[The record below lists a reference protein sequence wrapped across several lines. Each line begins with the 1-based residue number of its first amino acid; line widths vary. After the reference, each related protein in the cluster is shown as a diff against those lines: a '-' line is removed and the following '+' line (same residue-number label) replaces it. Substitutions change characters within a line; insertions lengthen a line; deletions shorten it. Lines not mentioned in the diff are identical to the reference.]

1 MPYQTPIPSNDR
13 KRGKEAYIS
22 HPPIDPRWPKAKERP
37 SRPGTWEAKGVDE
50 AGKRKSYYAKSE
62 YEASFNAA
70 ASMGLTV
77 VKDNTFHT
85 FYVSSYWPSKKI
97 TSDNWK
103 TQIRWAYDKFIGQ
116 RWGGVDLA
124 DITRRDVQLWF
135 NSLVGEVANSSLKRI
150 KIVFSNIL
158 NMAVEDD
165 LIQVNPAALVRL
177 PAAEEPD
184 KRALTAV
191 ELAQFI
197 EATPSHLLPTIIF
210 CACGMRI
217 GEACAPSR
225 AELQTVYGVRGVK
238 VEYQILQPKGGAV
251 RTTKLKTPQSK
262 RFIPL
267 PAPWLDIIE
276 NHPRLT
282 DIYLSE
288 NRDGGYLIPSNI
300 QDDFKLIW
308 KRAGIGKVTPHEL
321 RHTFISIMENELEA
335 PAPIIAKLAGRKH
348 AGSTAGYSHSTV
360 KQLAKW
366 MDKFVALIEVSTSC
380 TTAVVVQTA

>member
-1 MPYQTPIPSNDR
+1 M
-13 KRGKEAYIS
+13 
-22 HPPIDPRWPKAKERP
+22 
-37 SRPGTWEAKGVDE
+37 
-50 AGKRKSYYAKSE
+50 
-62 YEASFNAA
+62 
-70 ASMGLTV
+70 
-77 VKDNTFHT
+77 
-85 FYVSSYWPSKKI
+85 
-97 TSDNWK
+97 
-103 TQIRWAYDKFIGQ
+103 
-116 RWGGVDLA
+116 
-124 DITRRDVQLWF
+124 
-135 NSLVGEVANSSLKRI
+135 
-150 KIVFSNIL
+150 
-158 NMAVEDD
+158 
-165 LIQVNPAALVRL
+165 
-177 PAAEEPD
+177 
-184 KRALTAV
+184 

-267 PAPWLDIIE
+267 PAPWLEIIE

-360 KQLAKW
+360 KQLSKW
-366 MDKFVALIEVSTSC
+366 MEKFVSLIEVSTSC